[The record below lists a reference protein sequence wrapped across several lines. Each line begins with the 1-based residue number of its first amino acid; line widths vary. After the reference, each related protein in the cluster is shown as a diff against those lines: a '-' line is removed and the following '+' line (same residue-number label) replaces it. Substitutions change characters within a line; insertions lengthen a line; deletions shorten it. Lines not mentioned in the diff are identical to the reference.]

1 MNPGPAPRF
10 SAAGDCALVAEFGNE
25 IREDI
30 NERVIDL
37 ARSLA
42 ADPVEGVIE
51 TVPTYRSLLVHF
63 EPLVISHGE
72 LSAILAERTAR
83 FATAGI
89 AGRERRLVEI
99 PVRYGDSFGEDLP
112 SVAAHAGITEDEA
125 VRMHAGRDY
134 LVYMLGFLPGFAY
147 LGGMDPRLATPRLAS
162 PRRSIPAGSVAIGGE
177 QTGVYP
183 IASPGGWRLIGK
195 TPVPLY
201 DPEIDPGKADPVLLR
216 AGDLVRFRSVDDA
229 EFADISKQVDC
240 NAYEPVITERGAWE

>member
-1 MNPGPAPRF
+1 MQGPGPKF

-30 NERVIDL
+30 NARVIDL

-42 ADPVEGVIE
+42 ADPVEGIIE

-63 EPLVISHGE
+63 DPLVISHGN
-72 LSAILAERTAR
+72 LAAILAERTSRGDASKGTAR
-83 FATAGI
+83 K
-89 AGRERRLVEI
+89 RRLVEI
-99 PVRYGDSFGEDLP
+99 PVRYGDSFGEDLS
-112 SVAAHAGITEDEA
+112 SVAAHASVSEDDA
-125 VRMHAGRDY
+125 VRMHSGRDY

-162 PRRSIPAGSVAIGGE
+162 PRRAIPAGSVAIGGE

-195 TPVPLY
+195 TPITLY
-201 DPEIDPGKADPVLLR
+201 DPKIDSANADPVLLR

-229 EFADISKQVDC
+229 EFADISDRVIRD
-240 NAYEPVITERGAWE
+240 AYKPVITERGSWE